1 MAGAPAD
8 KQETRERVWR
18 ALELHGAARFPGVKG
33 RIPNFVGAE
42 RAALRL
48 QELPE
53 WRRARVVKINPDAPQ
68 LPVRRM
74 ALCEGKIVYMAVP
87 RLREE
92 ACFLRLDPAELGREA
107 PRAAS
112 IQAAAARGRPVK
124 LEDVPA
130 IDLIVL
136 GAVAVNG
143 RGARVGKGGGF
154 ADLEYALL
162 RERGAVSGRTPV
174 ITTVHPIQIVAH
186 AIAMLPHDVPLDLIV
201 TPDGPIRCARTFERP
216 RGIYWERLDE
226 EKRAA
231 VPVLQRLA
239 PRP

>member
-1 MAGAPAD
+1 MAAGLPD

-74 ALCEGKIVYMAVP
+74 ALREGKIVYMAVP

-112 IQAAAARGRPVK
+112 IRAAMARGRPVE
-124 LEDVPA
+124 LDDVPA

-162 RERGAVSGRTPV
+162 RERGAVTGRTPV
-174 ITTVHPIQIVAH
+174 VTTVHPLQIVPQ
-186 AIAMLPHDVPLDLIV
+186 AIPMLSHDVPVDWLV
-201 TPDGPIRCARTFERP
+201 TPDGPIRCARAFDRP
-216 RGIYWERLDE
+216 RGIQWHRLDE

-231 VPVLQRLA
+231 VPVLKRLA
-239 PRP
+239 P

>member
-1 MAGAPAD
+1 MAGAPD

-74 ALCEGKIVYMAVP
+74 ALREGKVVYVAVP

-92 ACFLRLDPAELGREA
+92 ACFLRLDPAVLGRDA
-107 PRAAS
+107 
-112 IQAAAARGRPVK
+112 
-124 LEDVPA
+124 
-130 IDLIVL
+130 
-136 GAVAVNG
+136 
-143 RGARVGKGGGF
+143 
-154 ADLEYALL
+154 
-162 RERGAVSGRTPV
+162 
-174 ITTVHPIQIVAH
+174 
-186 AIAMLPHDVPLDLIV
+186 
-201 TPDGPIRCARTFERP
+201 
-216 RGIYWERLDE
+216 
-226 EKRAA
+226 
-231 VPVLQRLA
+231 
-239 PRP
+239 